1 MRDDRGSIK
10 ISLSVY
16 ELIDEISSLEG
27 KLKEELIESIENQMD
42 WARFR
47 YDDGGPDYAERIEFA
62 DFYFE
67 LSDILEEL
75 HKDRV
80 NGVVSLKLAMDRAY
94 SSLGESVYI
103 NEQLKLF

>member
-1 MRDDRGSIK
+1 MKNDRGPIK
-10 ISLSVY
+10 ISLSAY
-16 ELIDEISSLEG
+16 ELIDEISLLEEA
-27 KLKEELIESIENQMD
+27 LKKELIESIENQMA

-67 LSDILEEL
+67 LNDILEEL
-75 HKDRV
+75 YKDRV

-103 NEQLKLF
+103 NEQLELF

>member
-1 MRDDRGSIK
+1 MKNDRGPIK
-10 ISLSVY
+10 ISLSAY
-16 ELIDEISSLEG
+16 ELIDKISSLEDT
-27 KLKEELIESIENQMD
+27 LKEELIKSIENQMD

-67 LSDILEEL
+67 LSDILKEL

-80 NGVVSLKLAMDRAY
+80 SGIVSLKLAMDRAY
-94 SSLGESVYI
+94 SSLRESVYI
-103 NEQLKLF
+103 NEQLELF